1 MRFILDRLR
10 EPSTYAGVA
19 ALFAG
24 LGIFGL
30 SENDWNQVFGAL
42 TSFAGIAAILLGEG
56 DGNYEVGSEE

>member
-10 EPSTYAGVA
+10 EPSTYAGAA

-30 SENDWNQVFGAL
+30 SEDDWNQVFGAL
-42 TSFAGIAAILLGEG
+42 ASFAGVAAILMG
-56 DGNYEVGSEE
+56 DSGDDYESGSEG